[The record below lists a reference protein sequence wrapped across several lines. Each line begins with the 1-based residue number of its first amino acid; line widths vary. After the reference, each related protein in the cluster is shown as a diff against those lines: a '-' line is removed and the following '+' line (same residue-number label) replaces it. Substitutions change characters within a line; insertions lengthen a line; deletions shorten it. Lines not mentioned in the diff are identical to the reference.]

1 MCPQMAN
8 NQKWRYQVDLYAMA
22 MSLHLI
28 IFGDYAKVS
37 FETFSMEFVSFLA
50 GKLIQK
56 MVRNSS
62 FPVIKFESN

>member
-37 FETFSMEFVSFLA
+37 FKYIELFF
-50 GKLIQK
+50 KL
-56 MVRNSS
+56 MF
-62 FPVIKFESN
+62 FPR